1 MIATQHREALLQVL
15 ADLVEELDV
24 PPSKYEEAKSRYE
37 AVGNWLNSDGSNM
50 ARYAPVV
57 YAQGSFALG
66 TAVKPLGDDDYDVDA
81 VCCLQ
86 ASSDSITQEQLKE
99 VVGRRLRAHKSY
111 DKMLDPKEGGRRC
124 WTLKYSDESRFHLDI
139 LPAVPDDPGW
149 LITLG
154 VATAIAKH
162 AICITDRE
170 TWGISSDWPKSNP
183 QGYVTWFKDRMRV
196 ILEERR
202 RLLAKAARAD
212 VQHIPD
218 YKVQTPLQQVIKLL
232 KRHRDRKYNGDD
244 DKPISIIITTL
255 AARAYNN
262 QGDLL
267 DSLLAIVPG
276 MRNSIEKRNGDWWVE
291 NPVNPEENFADKWNE
306 TPRKQEVFF
315 EWIEAIE
322 REHREFVEDSD
333 FQGIGYR
340 LAKSYGE
347 HEAESVVKKYAART
361 GKTAP
366 PLANSQALSTFVV
379 SHRQTPRWPVVPQY
393 KVNIR
398 ARAWRKGWR
407 TLHFANGSAA
417 IPKDHSLKFFA
428 KTNVP
433 PPFEVSWQVVNTG
446 EEARRAKQ
454 LRGDFYP
461 GEGNDG
467 LERKESTKYKGR
479 HWIECFVIKEGL
491 CVARS
496 AEFVVNIK

>member
-1 MIATQHREALLQVL
+1 MITTQYKEELLQVL

-24 PPSKYEEAKSRYE
+24 PPSKYEDAKSRYE
-37 AVGNWLNSDGSNM
+37 AVRNWLNGDGSDL
-50 ARYAPVV
+50 AQYVPAI

-66 TAVKPLGDDDYDVDA
+66 TAVKPLGDDHYDVDA
-81 VCCLQ
+81 VCRLE
-86 ASSDSITQEQLKE
+86 ASSNSITQEQLKE
-99 VVGRRLRAHKSY
+99 LVGRRLKAHKTY
-111 DKMLDPKEGGRRC
+111 EKMLDPKEGGRRC
-124 WTLKYSDESRFHLDI
+124 WTLKYSDDSRFHLDI
-139 LPAVPDDPGW
+139 LPAVPDNPAW
-149 LITLG
+149 LTAQG
-154 VATAIAKH
+154 VPAAIAEH

-170 TWGISSDWPKSNP
+170 TWGTSSDWPKSNP

-202 RLLAKAARAD
+202 VVLAKAVGAE
-212 VQHIPD
+212 VQDIPD

-232 KRHRDRKYNGDD
+232 KRHRDKMYIGDD

-262 QGDLL
+262 QGDLF
-267 DSLLAIVPG
+267 DALLAIVPG
-276 MRNSIEKRNGDWWVE
+276 MRNSIENRNGVWWIE

-315 EWIEAIE
+315 EWLDALE
-322 REHREFVEDSD
+322 REHHELVGDPGFRSV
-333 FQGIGYR
+333 GYR
-340 LAKSYGE
+340 LAESYGQR
-347 HEAESVVKKYAART
+347 EAESVIKKYAART
-361 GKTAP
+361 GKTVP
-366 PLANSQALSTFVV
+366 SLTSSLVLSKFVV
-379 SHRQTPRWPVVPQY
+379 PHRQAPQWPVVLQY
-393 KVNIR
+393 KVEIR

-407 TLHFANGSAA
+407 TLNFANGSAA

-428 KTNVP
+428 KTKVP

-446 EEARRAKQ
+446 EEARRANQ

-467 LERKESTKYKGR
+467 LERKENTKYKGM
-479 HWIECFVIKEGL
+479 HWIECFIIKDGN

-496 AEFVVNIK
+496 GEFVVNIK

>member
-24 PPSKYEEAKSRYE
+24 PPSKYEDAKSRYE
-37 AVGNWLNSDGSNM
+37 AVGNWLNSDGSDLT
-50 ARYAPVV
+50 RFAPAI

-81 VCCLQ
+81 VCRLE
-86 ASSDSITQEQLKE
+86 ARATSITQEQLKE
-99 VVGRRLRAHKSY
+99 LVGRRLKAHKTY
-111 DKMLDPKEGGRRC
+111 EKMLDPKEGGRRC
-124 WTLKYSDESRFHLDI
+124 WTLKYSDDSRFHLDI
-139 LPAVPDDPGW
+139 LPAVPDDPAW
-149 LITLG
+149 LTAQG
-154 VATAIAKH
+154 VPVAIAKH

-170 TWGISSDWPKSNP
+170 TWGTSSGWPKSNP
-183 QGYVTWFKDRMRV
+183 QGYVTWFKDRMRF

-202 RLLAKAARAD
+202 KVLAKAARAD
-212 VQHIPD
+212 VQDIPD

-232 KRHRDRKYNGDD
+232 KRHRDKRYNGDD

-267 DSLLAIVPG
+267 DALIAIVPE
-276 MRNSIEKRNGDWWVE
+276 MRNSIENRRGVWWVE

-306 TPRKQEVFF
+306 TERKREVFF
-315 EWIEAIE
+315 EWLDALEM
-322 REHREFVEDSD
+322 EHQELVEDSG
-333 FQGIGYR
+333 FQSIGYR
-340 LAKSYGE
+340 LAESYGE
-347 HEAESVVKKYAART
+347 REAESVVKKYAART
-361 GKTAP
+361 GRAAP
-366 PLANSQALSTFVV
+366 SIANTRALSTFVV
-379 SHRQTPRWPVVPQY
+379 SHRQAPQWPVVPVY

-398 ARAWRKGWR
+398 ARAWCTGWR
-407 TLHFANGSAA
+407 TLNFANGSAA
-417 IPKDHSLKFFA
+417 IPKDHNLKFFA

-433 PPFEVSWQVVNTG
+433 PPFDVSWQVVNTG
-446 EEARRAKQ
+446 EEARRANQ

-467 LERKESTKYKGR
+467 LERKESTKYKGK
-479 HWIECFVIKEGL
+479 HWIECFVIKDGK

-496 AEFVVNIK
+496 GEFVVNIK